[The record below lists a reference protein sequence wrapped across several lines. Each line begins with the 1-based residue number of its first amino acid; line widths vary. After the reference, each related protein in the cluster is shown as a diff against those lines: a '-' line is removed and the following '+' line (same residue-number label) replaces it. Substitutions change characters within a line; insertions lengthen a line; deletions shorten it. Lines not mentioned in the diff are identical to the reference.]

1 MLKIKNMK
9 FEEIVPIGNFKEVL
23 ERFRTGVDE
32 TISRCNEEK
41 KFNKSLATWI
51 KTIVGDFGMIDV
63 LEDGILKNNCWN
75 IEEAK
80 ICLLYT
86 HLLIID
92 LNQTAHTY
100 LNNITKWDS
109 RKDQLQ
115 EMIDYRKDI
124 FNGLKLS

>member
-1 MLKIKNMK
+1 MK

-23 ERFRTGVDE
+23 ELFRTKVDE
-32 TISRCNEEK
+32 TISKCNEEK
-41 KFNKSLATWI
+41 KYNKSLSKWI
-51 KTIVGDFGMIDV
+51 TTIVGDFGMIDV
-63 LEDGILKNNCWN
+63 LEEGILKNDCWN
-75 IEEAK
+75 VEEAK

-100 LNNITKWDS
+100 LNNITEWSS

-115 EMIDYRKDI
+115 EMIDSREDI